1 MSQRNPHDLNHNKVM
16 SLLGRLMKLKALVN
30 FCRPNSD
37 QSPSES
43 VKREIQSHGFP
54 VRSYRFLQAFNKG
67 DTNAFHYPNG
77 RYYVLSVMPRNEI
90 RTVKFRGK
98 KGVDEFI

>member
-1 MSQRNPHDLNHNKVM
+1 MSQRNPHGLNHNKVM

-43 VKREIQSHGFP
+43 VKREVPSHGFP
-54 VRSYRFLQAFNKG
+54 VRSYRFLQAFNKRAIMLFIIRMG
-67 DTNAFHYPNG
+67 DTMYS
-77 RYYVLSVMPRNEI
+77 L
-90 RTVKFRGK
+90 
-98 KGVDEFI
+98 